1 MTHVLASEL
10 RESVLRAA
18 LEGKLTTQ
26 SSNDTS
32 VYVTLDKVKEIKKH
46 LIKKGEMKKEKP
58 LEPVNDDEQNF
69 DIPDGWIWTRMQNFL
84 DVRDGTH
91 DSPKYVAD
99 GYPFVTSKNLIN
111 GSISF
116 DNVQFITKE
125 DFEKFNARSRVDVG
139 DILMA
144 MIGSIGKP
152 VLVREKNREFAIKNV
167 ALIKYVPG
175 TGVNMNYV
183 LYLLNYAESI
193 MKSHANGGVQQ
204 FVSLSYLRNFPV
216 PLPPIEEQA
225 RIVARVDELMAKIDE
240 YEKLENELVELKKN
254 FPGDMKAAVLQAA
267 MQGKLTEQN
276 RDDLSIFS
284 CLKEDSIEF
293 ETEDSEHDIPDNWVL
308 CNILNLCSMK
318 QWKTI
323 PTTELLTEGYPV
335 YGANGVIGFYSD
347 YNHEEPTL
355 LITCR
360 GATCGMTNITKGKC
374 WVNGNALAV
383 DKLNRSVDVMFL
395 KYYIDSIDMKKEN
408 IITGSAQPQITQAN
422 ISKLS
427 IPLPPIEEQKRIV
440 EKLDKIL
447 PLCEELEKEVV

>member
-1 MTHVLASEL
+1 MAHELASEL

-18 LEGKLTTQ
+18 LEGKLTVQ

-32 VYVTLDKVKEIKKH
+32 VYLTLDKVKEIKKE
-46 LIKKGEMKKEKP
+46 LVKKGEMKKEKP

-125 DFEKFNARSRVDVG
+125 DFEKFNTRSRVDVG

-167 ALIKYVPG
+167 ALIKYIPN
-175 TGVNMNYV
+175 TSVNMEYV

-193 MKSHANGGVQQ
+193 MKSQANGGVQQ
-204 FVSLSYLRNFPV
+204 FVSLNYLRNFPV

-267 MQGKLTEQN
+267 MQGKLTEHLMSDGEVN
-276 RDDLSIFS
+276 RELLSTKNYPKIEELYDL
-284 CLKEDSIEF
+284 
-293 ETEDSEHDIPDNWVL
+293 PDNWINAHLEDLTNPIATKQYQILESDVCKEGEYPVISQSKEYSIGFSDNEERVFSPSSKIVL
-308 CNILNLCSMK
+308 FGDHTTIV
-318 QWKTI
+318 KTI
-323 PTTELLTEGYPV
+323 DYPFVVGADGVKLFECNNSILPEYLYYVLTFNASLISEVGGYSRH
-335 YGANGVIGFYSD
+335 YKY
-347 YNHEEPTL
+347 
-355 LITCR
+355 
-360 GATCGMTNITKGKC
+360 
-374 WVNGNALAV
+374 
-383 DKLNRSVDVMFL
+383 L
-395 KYYIDSIDMKKEN
+395 KNK
-408 IITGSAQPQITQAN
+408 
-422 ISKLS
+422 S

-447 PLCEELEKEVV
+447 PLCEELVNLC